1 MLIAFESRQKSFSSV
16 DTNRRAAFA
25 QQRSIANH
33 RQPNPTPAIEQLPQ
47 DVEKINFCHS
57 RAKARSASARFFAR
71 AWRTPVSAIEQL
83 PQNLVHGLAVLR
95 SLRWRIAVRLYR
107 RDVRGRRRWRHQ
119 RAGLAAA
126 LAHALL
132 QEVAEGFAEPDGQSA
147 TAAGA
152 AAARGIA
159 ARAAGQSAQH
169 AAEAAAAAEQALAH
183 LLELGVGRIGI
194 VEDAGHVGIDA
205 RLRPG
210 AIDDN
215 GNAEPD
221 RIGGAALA

>member
-95 SLRWRIAVRLYR
+95 RL
-107 RDVRGRRRWRHQ
+107 RRWPMPCCRKLP
-119 RAGLAAA
+119 RVSPSLSVSPPPP
-126 LAHALL
+126 L
-132 QEVAEGFAEPDGQSA
+132 EP
-147 TAAGA
+147 
-152 AAARGIA
+152 
-159 ARAAGQSAQH
+159 
-169 AAEAAAAAEQALAH
+169 LP
-183 LLELGVGRIGI
+183 
-194 VEDAGHVGIDA
+194 
-205 RLRPG
+205 PG
-210 AIDDN
+210 ALPL
-215 GNAEPD
+215 EPPVNPPSTPP
-221 RIGGAALA
+221 RPPLPPNRPLPISLSLA

>member
-1 MLIAFESRQKSFSSV
+1 MLIAFESRQKSFLSV

-25 QQRSIANH
+25 KQRSIANH

-95 SLRWRIAVRLYR
+95 SLRRRIALRLYW
-107 RDVRGRRRWRHQ
+107 RDVRGRRRRRRWRHQ

-132 QEVAEGFAEPDGQSA
+132 QEVAEGFAEPVGQSA

-152 AAARGIA
+152 A
-159 ARAAGQSAQH
+159 
-169 AAEAAAAAEQALAH
+169 
-183 LLELGVGRIGI
+183 
-194 VEDAGHVGIDA
+194 
-205 RLRPG
+205 
-210 AIDDN
+210 
-215 GNAEPD
+215 
-221 RIGGAALA
+221 